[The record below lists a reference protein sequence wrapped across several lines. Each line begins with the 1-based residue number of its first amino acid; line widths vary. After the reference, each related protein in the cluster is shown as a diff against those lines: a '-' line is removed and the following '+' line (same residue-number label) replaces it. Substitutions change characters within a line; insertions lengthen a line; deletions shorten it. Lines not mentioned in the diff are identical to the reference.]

1 MRRATLLGGV
11 SGGYHSQ
18 KLWEGVRRALERLSR
33 RSDIKTTGDYALTST
48 RERGFQPVSC
58 RMRPH
63 GAVILIVTKCYRDI
77 GTCYNKRQNMTGGN
91 ITKVIDQNR
100 QAEAPPER
108 CMGMPRARPF
118 CARQRTGP
126 YSAGRVGLIAWDFH
140 SFHR

>member
-33 RSDIKTTGDYALTST
+33 RSHGLTSGDHTLTLT
-48 RERGFQPVSC
+48 RDAGFRPVSC
-58 RMRPH
+58 RH